1 VPEKSNFA
9 DNEEL
14 RKELLDRLKRIE
26 GQIRG
31 IQKMIETRRGCG
43 DVIIQLAAVKA
54 AVNQVGVSILACHLA
69 GCIEDGIVDGKDI
82 KSALAEFMPMF
93 KKFS

>member
-1 VPEKSNFA
+1 VPERNDFTG
-9 DNEEL
+9 NEEL
-14 RKELLDRLKRIE
+14 RRDLLYRLKRIE

-31 IQKMIETRRGCG
+31 IQKMIENNRGCG
-43 DVIIQLAAVKA
+43 DIIIQLAAVKA

-69 GCIEDGIVDGKDI
+69 ECIKDGMANGKDV